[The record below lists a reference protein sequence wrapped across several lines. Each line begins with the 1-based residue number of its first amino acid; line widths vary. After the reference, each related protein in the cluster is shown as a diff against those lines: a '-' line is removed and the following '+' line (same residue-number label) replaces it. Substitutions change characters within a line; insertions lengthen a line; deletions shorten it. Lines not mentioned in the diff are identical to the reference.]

1 MGIIVM
7 FMVLATLTPFLCI
20 HLNKKILAVTQT
32 VMLIGMW
39 VYYFEALFHTAP
51 HAFSIMWIM
60 FYASMI
66 IAEVAWVLFIMQIV
80 KANGNTTKPTS
91 TYY

>member
-7 FMVLATLTPFLCI
+7 FMVLATLTPFLFI
-20 HLNKKILAVTQT
+20 HLNKKILAVVQT

-39 VYYFEALFHTAP
+39 VYCFEAFFHTAP

-60 FYASMI
+60 FYASMVL
-66 IAEVAWVLFIMQIV
+66 AEFAWVKFIIQVI
-80 KANGNTTKPTS
+80 KGYDTTDSIS
-91 TYY
+91 TTY